1 MNFPLPPLEAARQ
14 LTPMIRECADD
25 TDKNR
30 SLPRALFEAIY
41 DAGLFRLAMPA
52 KIGGLEV
59 DLATHFKVI
68 EELAKA
74 DPSTAWAINQNSIF
88 STFAARLPENIARQI
103 WVDVPRSVVSNSPA
117 PTVNAVVAPGGFRV
131 TGEQGFSTG
140 CTHASWVASNTQVI
154 QNGKPRLRDG
164 KPETRYCF
172 VPIAQAEVL
181 DTWHVRGMRGTGTN
195 HFAVNDVFVPL
206 ERSVFTRGAALVIDN
221 PLYRVPFTLHFAT
234 GDSAAALATA
244 RSFLTEFY
252 ELAGSKAPRYSVGLM
267 RDQSITQ
274 YTVGQVEA
282 LIRSAR
288 AFILEAVEEMWAEA
302 LQGPVSWES
311 RARLRLATTH
321 GIRVANQV
329 IETLYPLC
337 GASVI
342 FEGSR
347 MHRYFQDI
355 HVITQH
361 VQSRVSHYEL
371 VGQFWLG
378 APYDETRF

>member
-1 MNFPLPPLEAARQ
+1 M
-14 LTPMIRECADD
+14 
-25 TDKNR
+25 
-30 SLPRALFEAIY
+30 
-41 DAGLFRLAMPA
+41 
-52 KIGGLEV
+52 
-59 DLATHFKVI
+59 
-68 EELAKA
+68 
-74 DPSTAWAINQNSIF
+74 
-88 STFAARLPENIARQI
+88 ENGQ
-103 WVDVPRSVVSNSPA
+103 
-117 PTVNAVVAPGGFRV
+117 
-131 TGEQGFSTG
+131 
-140 CTHASWVASNTQVI
+140 
-154 QNGKPRLRDG
+154 PRLRDG

-172 VPIAQAEVL
+172 VPVAQAEML
-181 DTWHVRGMRGTGTN
+181 DTWHVRGMRGTGTH
-195 HFAVNDVFVPL
+195 HFAVNDVFVP
-206 ERSVFTRGAALVIDN
+206 EHRTVFTRGATVLIDN

-244 RSFLTEFY
+244 RSFLAEFY
-252 ELAGSKAPRYSVGLM
+252 ELAGSKAPRYSTGLL

-288 AFILEAVEEMWAEA
+288 SFILEAVEEMWAEA

-321 GIRVANQV
+321 GIRTAAQA
-329 IETLYPLC
+329 IEMLYPLC
-337 GASVI
+337 GANVV

-347 MHRYFQDI
+347 MHRHFQDI